1 MWKMAKILHWRSQAN
16 QPYGSVSRKCCM
28 CGIMIWPRLHND
40 KHPEP
45 EWTGSEDTYKD
56 PPDGYIKCVDVPIE
70 KRHNRTYQK

>member
-1 MWKMAKILHWRSQAN
+1 
-16 QPYGSVSRKCCM
+16 M